1 MNARRIG
8 DLWGR
13 VEVGAGGLA
22 LLLMAVLPVAELLL
36 RAGFRQGIPSSAN
49 YVQNLTL
56 WVGFLGAM
64 VCSQRKK
71 HLTLTTG
78 IDRLPPGYRK
88 AASLV
93 AAVVST
99 AVAAALSWAS
109 AEFVRSEMDA
119 PTTVSGWL
127 PVWVAELVLPISFAV
142 MALRFVL
149 QAGGWRERL
158 VALLGL
164 PLAWLVGFPLAPH
177 ASAILW
183 PAIGVIAFATVMG
196 APLFVGMGGCA
207 LLLFYSDGTPAASLP
222 VETYR
227 LIVSPSIP
235 TVPLFTL
242 TGFILAEGGS
252 SGRLLRLFRA
262 LFGWCPGGLAV
273 VATLVCSFF
282 TTFTGAS
289 GVTILAVGGILY
301 PMLRKS
307 GYTEKFSLGLLTS
320 TGSLGLLFPPSLPV
334 ILYAIV
340 AHVPIPDLY
349 MAAAVPGALLVAS
362 VLLLSVREGVK
373 GKVERQPFNLR
384 EAGAA
389 LWESKWEVLLPVVA
403 LVSLFGGF
411 CTMIEAAAITVVYAL
426 VVEMVIHRDVHP
438 LRDLPRV
445 LGSCVELMGGIF
457 AILGV
462 AMGLTNYLVDAE
474 VPTKATAW
482 VKEHIHSRW
491 AFLLALNAFLLV
503 VGALMDI
510 YSAIAVVVPIILP
523 VSAAFG
529 IPPLHLGV
537 IFLANMELGYLTPP
551 VGENLFLASYRFEKP
566 VLGVARAALPFMIML
581 AVVVLVIT
589 YAPQLTLIG
598 VGGP

>member
-1 MNARRIG
+1 MNAKRIG
-8 DLWGR
+8 EILGR
-13 VEVGAGGLA
+13 VELGAAGLA

-36 RAGFRQGIPSSAN
+36 RACWSQGIPSSSN

-64 VCSQRKK
+64 ICSQRKN
-71 HLTLTTG
+71 HLALSTG
-78 IDRLPPGYRK
+78 VDRLPPPYRK
-88 AASLV
+88 AAALF

-119 PTTVSGWL
+119 PTFVSSWL
-127 PVWVAELVLPISFAV
+127 PVWVAELILPVSFAV
-142 MALRFVL
+142 MAVRFIL
-149 QAGGWRERL
+149 QAGGWWERS
-158 VALLGL
+158 VALLGV
-164 PLAWLVGFPLAPH
+164 PAAGAIGFVLAPH

-183 PAIGVIAFATVMG
+183 PAIGVILLATVLG

-207 LLLFYSDGTPAASLP
+207 LLLFFSDGTPVASLP

-252 SGRLLRLFRA
+252 SARLLRLFRA

-301 PMLRKS
+301 PMLIKS
-307 GYTEKFSLGLLTS
+307 GYNEQFSLGLLTS

-340 AHVPIPDLY
+340 ARVPIPDLFR
-349 MAAAVPGALLVAS
+349 AAAIPGAILVAG
-362 VLLLSVREGVK
+362 VLFLSIREGVR
-373 GKVERQPFNLR
+373 GKVERQPFTLR

-389 LWESKWEVLLPVVA
+389 LWEAKWEVLLPVVA
-403 LVSLFGGF
+403 LVTLFGGF
-411 CTMIEAAAITVVYAL
+411 CTMIESAAITVVYAL
-426 VVEMVIHRDVHP
+426 VVQTVIHRDVHP

-457 AILGV
+457 VILGV

-474 VPTKATAW
+474 VPVKATEW
-482 VKEHIHSRW
+482 VKAHIHSRW
-491 AFLLALNAFLLV
+491 MFLLALNAFLVV

-510 YSAIAVVVPIILP
+510 YSAIAVVVPLILP

-529 IPPLHLGV
+529 IHPLHLGV
-537 IFLANMELGYLTPP
+537 VFLANMELGYLTPP

-566 VLGVARAALPFMIML
+566 VLGVARAALPFLLLLTAM
-581 AVVVLVIT
+581 VLVIT
-589 YAPQLTLIG
+589 YAPQLMFIG
-598 VGGP
+598 AGGP

>member
-1 MNARRIG
+1 MIAKRIG

-13 VEVGAGGLA
+13 AELGAAGLA
-22 LLLMAVLPVAELLL
+22 LLLLAVLPVAELLL
-36 RAGFRQGIPSSAN
+36 RACFNRGVPSSAG

-64 VCSQRKK
+64 VCAQRKK
-71 HLTLTTG
+71 HLTMSTG
-78 IDRLPPGYRK
+78 VDRLPPACRK
-88 AASLV
+88 AASLF
-93 AAVVST
+93 ASAVS
-99 AVAAALSWAS
+99 AGVAAALSWAS
-109 AEFVRSEMDA
+109 AQFVRSDMDA
-119 PTTVSGWL
+119 PGRISDWL
-127 PVWVAELVLPISFAV
+127 PVWVAELILPVSFGVIAV
-142 MALRFVL
+142 RFVL
-149 QAGGWRERL
+149 QAGGWREQL
-158 VALLGL
+158 AAALGL
-164 PLAWLVGFPLAPH
+164 PIAWLVGFPLAPH
-177 ASAILW
+177 AAALLW
-183 PAIGVIAFATVMG
+183 PAVGGIVLAAVLG
-196 APLFVGMGGCA
+196 APLFVAMGGCA
-207 LLLFYSDGTPAASLP
+207 LLLFHADGTPAASLP

-227 LIVSPSIP
+227 LIVSPSLP

-242 TGFILAEGGS
+242 TGVILAEGGS
-252 SGRLLRLFRA
+252 SARLLRLFRA

-289 GVTILAVGGILY
+289 GVTILAVGGLLY
-301 PMLRKS
+301 PILVKS
-307 GYTEKFSLGLLTS
+307 GYREKFSLGLLTS

-340 AHVPIPDLY
+340 AHVPIPDLFR
-349 MAAAVPGALLVAS
+349 AAAVPGALLVAS
-362 VLLLSVREGVK
+362 VLFLSVREGVR
-373 GKVERQPFNLR
+373 GKAERQPFTLK
-384 EAGAA
+384 EAAAA
-389 LWESKWEVLLPVVA
+389 LWETKWEVLLPVVA
-403 LVSLFGGF
+403 LASLFGGV
-411 CTMIEAAAITVVYAL
+411 CTMIESAAITVVYAV
-426 VVEMVIHRDVHP
+426 VVEMVIHRDLRP

-474 VPTKATAW
+474 VPMKAAGW
-482 VKEHIHSRW
+482 VKAHIHSRW
-491 AFLLALNAFLLV
+491 VFLLALNAFLLV

-510 YSAIAVVVPIILP
+510 YSAIAVVVPLILP

-551 VGENLFLASYRFEKP
+551 VGENLFLASYRFGKP
-566 VLGVARAALPFMIML
+566 VLSVARAALPFMIML
-581 AVVVLVIT
+581 AVAVLVIT

>member
-1 MNARRIG
+1 MDAKRIG
-8 DLWGR
+8 ALWGR
-13 VEVGAGGLA
+13 VELGAAGLA

-36 RAGFRQGIPSSAN
+36 RACFSQGVPSSAN

-71 HLTLTTG
+71 HLTLATG
-78 IDRLPPGYRK
+78 VDRLPPAYRT
-88 AASLV
+88 AAALFASV
-93 AAVVST
+93 IST
-99 AVAAALSWAS
+99 AVSVALSWAS
-109 AEFVRSEMDA
+109 VQFVRSEIDA
-119 PTTVSGWL
+119 PTRISDWL
-127 PVWVAELVLPISFAV
+127 PVWVAELILPVAFAV
-142 MALRFVL
+142 MAIRFVL
-149 QAGGWRERL
+149 QAGGWRARL
-158 VALLGL
+158 VALLGV
-164 PLAWLVGFPLAPH
+164 PLAWVVGFPLAPH
-177 ASAILW
+177 ASMLLW
-183 PAIGVIAFATVMG
+183 PAIGVILFAAVLG
-196 APLFVGMGGCA
+196 APLFVAMGGCA
-207 LLLFYSDGTPAASLP
+207 LLLFHGDGTPAASLP

-227 LIVSPSIP
+227 LIVSPSLP
-235 TVPLFTL
+235 TVPLYTL

-301 PMLRKS
+301 PMLLKS
-307 GYTEKFSLGLLTS
+307 GYNEKFSLGLLTS

-340 AHVPIPDLY
+340 AHVPIPDLF

-373 GKVERQPFNLR
+373 GKVARQPFDLR

-426 VVEMVIHRDVHP
+426 VVEMVIHRDLRP

-462 AMGLTNYLVDAE
+462 AMGLTSYLVDAE
-474 VPTKATAW
+474 VPMKATAW
-482 VKEHIHSRW
+482 VKAHIHSRW
-491 AFLLALNAFLLV
+491 VFLLALNAFLVV

-523 VSAAFG
+523 ISAAFG

-566 VLGVARAALPFMIML
+566 VLGVARAALPFLILL
-581 AVVVLVIT
+581 AGMVLVIT
-589 YAPQLTLIG
+589 YAPNLTLIG
-598 VGGP
+598 MGGP